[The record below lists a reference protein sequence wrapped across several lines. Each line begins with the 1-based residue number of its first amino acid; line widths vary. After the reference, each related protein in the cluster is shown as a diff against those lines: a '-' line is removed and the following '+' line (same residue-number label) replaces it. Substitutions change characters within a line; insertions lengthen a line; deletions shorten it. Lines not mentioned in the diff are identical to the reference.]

1 MITKYPSL
9 MGCSMTKNIAPKL
22 SFLREIM
29 KASVP
34 DIRAAVVA
42 CPSLLGYSLERR
54 IRPRV
59 TLMLERGV
67 DPMFA
72 DHKWLVTVVPD
83 HKFEE
88 WIQENTGLKR

>member
-1 MITKYPSL
+1 MVTKYPSL
-9 MGCSMTKNIAPKL
+9 MGCSMTRNLAPKL
-22 SFLREIM
+22 SFLREVM
-29 KASVP
+29 KASIP
-34 DIRAAVVA
+34 DVRAAVVA

-67 DPMFA
+67 DPMFG

-83 HKFEE
+83 DKFEE